1 MSFELPTDLMR
12 TIPGTADD
20 YSRCDY
26 DELCDEA
33 REAID
38 AVLSAHTAGVIH
50 EPVATMILRFI
61 GMCDAAARDLLAA
74 ERFEASQH

>member
-1 MSFELPTDLMR
+1 MTR

-26 DELCDEA
+26 DELCEEA

-38 AVLSAHTAGVIH
+38 AVLSAHTAGVMR
-50 EPVATMILRFI
+50 EPVALMILRFL
-61 GMCDAAARDLLAA
+61 GMCDVAAADLLAA
-74 ERFEASQH
+74 ERFEASQP

>member
-1 MSFELPTDLMR
+1 MSFELPIDLMR

-33 REAID
+33 RDAID
-38 AVLSAHTAGVIH
+38 AVLSAHTSGVMS
-50 EPVATMILRFI
+50 EPVAMMILRFI
-61 GMCDAAARDLLAA
+61 GMCDDAARDLLAA
-74 ERFEASQH
+74 ERFEASQP